1 MKILFVTNGRVLTDH
16 SKTAHFRCGSEKMEQ
31 TLGKKPQSLL
41 KVSTLSKK
49 RNSNQLESL
58 NKLLKNTPED
68 SPLATVLRRTIRG
81 MTDCLGQFSDL
92 DNLVQNLNDL
102 LVKDS
107 QRHLSRFTDIE
118 LDELINNLDDIW
130 YTEALIQLQFALQA
144 FEGICD
150 SSQKPSLSDLCKYLK
165 DK

>member
-1 MKILFVTNGRVLTDH
+1 MKILPSNGRILTH
-16 SKTAHFRCGSEKMEQ
+16 RNKNAHFRCGSEEMEQ

-49 RNSNQLESL
+49 RNSKELANLSD
-58 NKLLKNTPED
+58 LLLTTPEN
-68 SPLATVLRRTIRG
+68 SHLAAVYRRIIG
-81 MTDCLGQFSDL
+81 AMEDCPGQFSDL
-92 DNLVQNLNDL
+92 DALVQNLNDL

-107 QRHLSRFTDIE
+107 QCPLSTFTDGD
-118 LDELINNLDDIW
+118 LAKLINDLDDIW

-150 SSQKPSLSDLCKYLK
+150 SSQKPSFSDLCKYLK